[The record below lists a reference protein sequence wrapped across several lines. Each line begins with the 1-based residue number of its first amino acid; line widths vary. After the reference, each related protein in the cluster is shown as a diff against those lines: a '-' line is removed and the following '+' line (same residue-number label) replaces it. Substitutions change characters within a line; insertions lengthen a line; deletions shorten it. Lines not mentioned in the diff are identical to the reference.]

1 MLKKIVLS
9 IVCLIGGI
17 TAHAQ
22 WSVSPE
28 LGLSAYRRQ
37 FYEWRPGIKV
47 GAAVEY
53 QFKSLFSLESGL
65 YYTQRG
71 FSFSENTDLPFD
83 EEPSLVRHQFQIPV
97 RARFAWEV
105 ADEVRLFTGI
115 GPYLGLYFAND
126 WKQTYLHQSD
136 GYGNVAEIG
145 LSVMGGVEVK
155 RCFVRLGFEYSFGN
169 ESYHAET
176 ISFGYKF

>member
-37 FYEWRPGIKV
+37 FYEWRPGVKV

-71 FSFSENTDLPFD
+71 FLSQRIRIFLLMR
-83 EEPSLVRHQFQIPV
+83 SLH
-97 RARFAWEV
+97 
-105 ADEVRLFTGI
+105 
-115 GPYLGLYFAND
+115 
-126 WKQTYLHQSD
+126 
-136 GYGNVAEIG
+136 
-145 LSVMGGVEVK
+145 
-155 RCFVRLGFEYSFGN
+155 
-169 ESYHAET
+169 
-176 ISFGYKF
+176 